1 MPTRKSLWFN
11 LFHPPKRYLTDD
23 SLFHFVQT
31 TKGKKLASLEVSDNG
46 TVTDKGVA
54 VLRKIETLRR
64 LKLQNLA
71 GKAVFGQPDNR
82 LK

>member
-1 MPTRKSLWFN
+1 M
-11 LFHPPKRYLTDD
+11 
-23 SLFHFVQT
+23 
-31 TKGKKLASLEVSDNG
+31 SDNG

-71 GKAVFGQPDNR
+71 GKAVFGPVKVT
-82 LK
+82 LPWLTGYAY